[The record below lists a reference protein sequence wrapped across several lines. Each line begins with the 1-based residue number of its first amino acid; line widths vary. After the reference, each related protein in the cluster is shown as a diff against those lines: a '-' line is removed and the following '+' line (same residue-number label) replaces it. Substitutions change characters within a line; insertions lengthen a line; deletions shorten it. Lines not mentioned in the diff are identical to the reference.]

1 MTLLEQLEHEL
12 ERVRTQLHRLARD
25 RAVLA
30 EQITRLRT
38 GAPEEV
44 VCGALQVAFGVRLDL
59 HLLAG
64 QGTDADQPATS
75 ADQLP
80 DRKQEGN
87 GRGLSPGPFT
97 LLNGK
102 VA

>member
-1 MTLLEQLEHEL
+1 MTLLEQLEREL
-12 ERVRTQLHRLARD
+12 VRVRAELHRLTRD
-25 RAVLA
+25 HAVLA

-59 HLLAG
+59 YLLAG
-64 QGTDADQPATS
+64 QGSNADQPVAS
-75 ADQLP
+75 ADQVP
-80 DRKQEGN
+80 ARSQEGN
-87 GRGLSPGPFT
+87 GRGLSPGLFT
-97 LLNGK
+97 FQNGK